1 MTEARTNV
9 TQDAAVRL
17 MMKYPFW
24 SELYYTMTVYQGI
37 APDVSTAATD
47 GRNLWV
53 NEDFW
58 RELTLELKVATM
70 AHEICHKMLLHSTR
84 RGARDPFLWN
94 VAADY
99 VVNYM
104 LKSNGFQLGQGW
116 LFDAKYNGWSTEA
129 VYSDI
134 EAQAQQQKQDRSSGQ
149 QQGQGGSGEQEDESE
164 QDGQGGE
171 GGSDDADS
179 DDSGADGQS
188 PSNAPASG
196 QSKPNP
202 QKNDSGKSGQGNSVT
217 LPGVSQEW
225 KDKWQDIREVTGA
238 KEAVEKFEKQVIEQV
253 QKAMM
258 TARAHG
264 NGPGGMEAFDDVC
277 EPSKE
282 PWYNHLHRYMQS
294 LSVTEYNWAKMNRR
308 TLVQHHI
315 FAPHHYAES
324 LGEIVFGIDCS
335 GSVFGA
341 AEQANFAGHVNAI
354 LAEAKPS
361 KVHVMYF
368 DSDVTRHDELEYG
381 ALEFHT
387 RPAGGGGTDFRPV
400 FEAIEEKGIVPEL
413 VVMLTDCYGG
423 YPKEKPP
430 YPVIWASIEENP
442 QGYFPP
448 FGEFIHVE

>member
-1 MTEARTNV
+1 MNEPRTNV

-24 SELYYTMTVYQGI
+24 SELYYTMTVFQGI
-37 APDVSTAATD
+37 APETSTLATD
-47 GRNLWV
+47 GRNMWV
-53 NEDFW
+53 NEEFW
-58 RELTLELKVATM
+58 RGLTLELKVAAV
-70 AHEICHKMLLHSTR
+70 AHELCHKMLLHSTR
-84 RGARDPFLWN
+84 RGPRHPMLWN
-94 VAADY
+94 IAADF
-99 VVNYM
+99 VVNSM
-104 LKSNGFQLGQGW
+104 LKSNGFQLGKDW

-134 EAQAQQQKQDRSSGQ
+134 EAQAQQQQDRSG
-149 QQGQGGSGEQEDESE
+149 QGQGGNGEQEDEIE

-171 GGSDDADS
+171 SGSDGADS
-179 DDSGADGQS
+179 NDSGADGQS
-188 PSNAPASG
+188 PGGPANSG
-196 QSKPNP
+196 QSKPNA
-202 QKNDSGKSGQGNSVT
+202 QANGSGKSNQGNSVT

-225 KDKWQDIREVTGA
+225 KDKWQDVREVTGA
-238 KEAVEKFEKQVIEQV
+238 KEAIEKFEKQVIEQV
-253 QKAMM
+253 QKAVM
-258 TARAHG
+258 TAKAHG
-264 NGPGGMEAFDDVC
+264 NVPGGMEAFDDVC

-294 LSVTEYNWAKMNRR
+294 LSVAEYNWAKMNRR

-341 AEQANFAGHVNAI
+341 AEQAGFAGHVNAI

-368 DSDVTRHDELEYG
+368 DTGVTRHDELDYG

-387 RPAGGGGTDFRPV
+387 RPAGGGGTSFAPV
-400 FEAIEEKGIVPEL
+400 FKMIEEKGIVPEL
-413 VVMLTDCYGG
+413 VVMLTDCMGD
-423 YPKEKPP
+423 YPRVTPP
-430 YPVIWASIEENP
+430 YPVMWASIIEDP
-442 QGYFPP
+442 RGYFPP
-448 FGEFIHVE
+448 FGEFVHVE